1 MVERGQRVTRAVVF
15 DIGDTLVERPAV
27 GPGHRLATAL
37 GLPRETARTI
47 TRLLFSEPFADP
59 AELARRLQ
67 RELDLAR
74 APLAEVEELWRAQER
89 EPREVPGATAC
100 VAAARRAGAR
110 IAVVSNIWA
119 PYETGFRRACPS
131 LVPLIDSWHLSY
143 RGGAVKPDPALFRA
157 ALAAL
162 AVPPRCAIMV
172 GDSLDKDV
180 IPAVGLGMHAVW
192 VQRADEAQG
201 PPARCEVV
209 RSLTDAQDAILRVL
223 RAEPEA

>member
-1 MVERGQRVTRAVVF
+1 MTRAVVF

-27 GPGHRLATAL
+27 GPGHRLAAAL

-47 TRLLFSEPFADP
+47 TRLLFSEPFAAP

-74 APLAEVEELWRAQER
+74 APLAEVEELWHAQER
-89 EPREVPGATAC
+89 EPREIPGATAC
-100 VAAARRAGAR
+100 VAGARQAGAR
-110 IAVVSNIWA
+110 IALVSNIWA

-131 LVPLIDSWHLSY
+131 IVPLIDSWHLSY
-143 RGGAVKPDPALFRA
+143 QGGAVKPDPALFRA

-162 AVPPRCAIMV
+162 GVPPRCAIMV

-180 IPAVGLGMHAVW
+180 IPAVGLGMRAVW
-192 VQRADEAQG
+192 FQRTDETKA

-209 RSLTDAQDAILRVL
+209 RSLMDGRDAILRAL
-223 RAEPEA
+223 RAESDA